1 LDRWRSVIEHNSHSS
16 IDQKGFESMASLKT
30 LTATKKSDFPQV
42 TETNIE
48 SGQIYMYNTS
58 PNYDPYYFGICFK
71 PCASGTAIV
80 EMWGAGGSSAHMCC
94 CGFGMPANPGAYSK
108 RSISLTCCGYISG
121 QVGMSCRNGAD
132 LCFRGCGNATGITY
146 YPNGTSSGQG
156 CMCAEGGRGG
166 ISICSTG
173 TNAYCCFVAAGFH
186 HTLGVNGD
194 CGIICNRCCSGGWC
208 AQAYGGTTNCA
219 GGYSC
224 VSFLGTSGSSCP
236 CATHWH
242 MQGPPGYFSKCGVV
256 VSFNN
261 DDGSGFANWSGQGR
275 GQYMQALAGAAR
287 NPQYGAPFSACWN
300 GSLNCGCYEN
310 EGCLTLLPP
319 GFPAS
324 GPHPCPQVRDHAMS
338 GGGGAIRIKWIQD

>member
-1 LDRWRSVIEHNSHSS
+1 
-16 IDQKGFESMASLKT
+16 MASLKT

-58 PNYDPYYFGICFK
+58 PNFNPYQFGICFK

-108 RSISLTCCGYISG
+108 RSISLTCCGYITG
-121 QVGMSCRNGAD
+121 QVGQSCRNAGD
-132 LCFRGCGNATGITY
+132 LCFRGCGDATGITY
-146 YPNGTSSGQG
+146 YPDGTSSGQG
-156 CMCAEGGRGG
+156 CMCAQGGRGG
-166 ISICSTG
+166 ISYCSTG

-275 GQYMQALAGAAR
+275 GQYLQALAGAAR
-287 NPQYGAPFSACWN
+287 SPQYGAPFSACWN

-310 EGCLTLLPP
+310 EGCTTLLPP

>member
-1 LDRWRSVIEHNSHSS
+1 
-16 IDQKGFESMASLKT
+16 MASLKT

-80 EMWGAGGSSAHMCC
+80 EIWGAGGSSAHMCC

-108 RSISLTCCGYISG
+108 RSISLTCCGYICG
-121 QVGMSCRNGAD
+121 QVGMSCRNAGD
-132 LCFRGCGNATGITY
+132 LCFRGCGNSTGITY
-146 YPNGTSSGQG
+146 YPAGTSSGQG

-173 TNAYCCFVAAGFH
+173 TNAYCCFVAAGFR

-242 MQGPPGYFSKCGVV
+242 MQGPPGYFAKCGVV

-275 GQYMQALAGAAR
+275 GQYMQALAG
-287 NPQYGAPFSACWN
+287 
-300 GSLNCGCYEN
+300 
-310 EGCLTLLPP
+310 LLEIHSTEHL
-319 GFPAS
+319 FQPAGMVLS
-324 GPHPCPQVRDHAMS
+324 TAVVTRTKAV
-338 GGGGAIRIKWIQD
+338 

>member
-1 LDRWRSVIEHNSHSS
+1 
-16 IDQKGFESMASLKT
+16 
-30 LTATKKSDFPQV
+30 
-42 TETNIE
+42 
-48 SGQIYMYNTS
+48 
-58 PNYDPYYFGICFK
+58 
-71 PCASGTAIV
+71 
-80 EMWGAGGSSAHMCC
+80 
-94 CGFGMPANPGAYSK
+94 
-108 RSISLTCCGYISG
+108 
-121 QVGMSCRNGAD
+121 
-132 LCFRGCGNATGITY
+132 
-146 YPNGTSSGQG
+146 
-156 CMCAEGGRGG
+156 
-166 ISICSTG
+166 
-173 TNAYCCFVAAGFH
+173 
-186 HTLGVNGD
+186 
-194 CGIICNRCCSGGWC
+194 
-208 AQAYGGTTNCA
+208 
-219 GGYSC
+219 

-310 EGCLTLLPP
+310 EGCVTLIPP

-324 GPHPCPQVRDHAMS
+324 GPHPCPGVRDHAMS

>member
-1 LDRWRSVIEHNSHSS
+1 
-16 IDQKGFESMASLKT
+16 MASLKT

-58 PNYDPYYFGICFK
+58 PNFSPYQFGICFK

-108 RSISLTCCGYISG
+108 RSISLTCCGYICG
-121 QVGMSCRNGAD
+121 QVGQSCRNGGD
-132 LCFRGCGNATGITY
+132 LCFRGCGDATGITY
-146 YPNGTSSGQG
+146 YPAGTSSGQG
-156 CMCAEGGRGG
+156 CMCAQGGRGG

-186 HTLGVNGD
+186 HTLGDNSS

-261 DDGSGFANWSGQGR
+261 DDGNGFANWSGQGR

-287 NPQYGAPFSACWN
+287 SPQYGAPFSACWN

-324 GPHPCPQVRDHAMS
+324 GPHPCPAVRDHAMS